1 LTFGF
6 NTSGVDFVEE
16 HLVRELQAILEA
28 CHRRGIAVYVIGA
41 FGVRAYGSLL
51 RRSLDVDLAIERE
64 AWPALAEV
72 LEAQGYH
79 LTPAGPW
86 VTATKGEGEE
96 TVEIHVALGEVTDVH
111 SALSYPVWVEPG
123 AQQTIPDL
131 NVTLP
136 VFTLEGL
143 LITKLIA
150 LRDNDVVDIVALL
163 SQHADRVNAES
174 FWDRAAAAGLESALA
189 NQLAELEEMLRGS
202 EVEAIWWDRLGLM
215 LDKSE
220 RQVALK
226 AVQRLQAYKGQMG

>member
-6 NTSGVDFVEE
+6 NPSGVDFVEE

-51 RRSLDVDLAIERE
+51 RRSLDLDLAIERE
-64 AWPALAEV
+64 AWPAVAEV

-123 AQQTIPDL
+123 VQQTIPDL
-131 NVTLP
+131 DVTLP

-163 SQHADRVNAES
+163 SQHSDRVDAES
-174 FWDRAAAAGLESALA
+174 FWGRAVAAGLESALGDR
-189 NQLAELEEMLRGS
+189 LAEVEEMLKGS

-215 LDKSE
+215 LDESE
-220 RQVALK
+220 RRTALE
-226 AVQRLQAYKGQMG
+226 VVRRLREHTG